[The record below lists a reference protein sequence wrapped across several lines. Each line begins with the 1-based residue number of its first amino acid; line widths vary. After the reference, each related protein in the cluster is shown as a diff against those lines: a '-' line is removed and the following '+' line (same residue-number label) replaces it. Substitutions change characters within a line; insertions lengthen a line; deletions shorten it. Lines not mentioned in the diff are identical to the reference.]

1 MATGKIPIVA
11 RVLDLVLFC
20 MQDTLLLAGGCIA
33 FKAECAQA
41 KVSCLQGFVQP
52 LGRMRAGAKLSCINV
67 QFKTRQGNFRS
78 ARKEVVLILEV
89 Y

>member
-1 MATGKIPIVA
+1 MARYPIVA

-20 MQDTLLLAGGCIA
+20 IQDTLSLAGGCIA

-67 QFKTRQGNFRS
+67 QFVNSRLVKEIFGPR
-78 ARKEVVLILEV
+78 ARK
-89 Y
+89 